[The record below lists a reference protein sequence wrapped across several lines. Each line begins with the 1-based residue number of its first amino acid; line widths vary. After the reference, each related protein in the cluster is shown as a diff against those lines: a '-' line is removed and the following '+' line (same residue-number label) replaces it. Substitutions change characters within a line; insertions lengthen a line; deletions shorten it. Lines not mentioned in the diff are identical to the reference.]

1 MVAWDE
7 MRREGW
13 VTKGH
18 KETFRDNGYINID
31 YSDRFRPQVEVPT
44 EGPGELETRGVAARV

>member
-13 VTKGH
+13 VTEGH
-18 KETFRDNGYINID
+18 KETFRDNGYIHHID
-31 YSDRFRPQVEVPT
+31 YSDRFMAVYCMPMSK
-44 EGPGELETRGVAARV
+44 LIKLYI

>member
-31 YSDRFRPQVEVPT
+31 YSDRFMAVYCMPMSK
-44 EGPGELETRGVAARV
+44 LIKLHS